1 MKEGG
6 LDGGFWVIFTPQGP
20 LDEAS
25 YHSAS
30 NSALLRQMA
39 IREMAAKYADEVEL
53 AFTAEVLADVD
64 AITAVDAKVYRA
76 AVLRLLCD
84 IRALEEAAGARV
96 LCPARLAKLRAATSY
111 IPRLWGRGA
120 NASARY
126 D

>member
-1 MKEGG
+1 
-6 LDGGFWVIFTPQGP
+6 
-20 LDEAS
+20 
-25 YHSAS
+25 
-30 NSALLRQMA
+30 MA
-39 IREMAAKYADEVEL
+39 DAPP
-53 AFTAEVLADVD
+53 EVLADVD

-126 D
+126 YR

>member
-1 MKEGG
+1 MNARSQRSRAKK
-6 LDGGFWVIFTPQGP
+6 VT
-20 LDEAS
+20 
-25 YHSAS
+25 
-30 NSALLRQMA
+30 MA
-39 IREMAAKYADEVEL
+39 DAPP
-53 AFTAEVLADVD
+53 EVLADVD